1 MNLIGVLEGI
11 LFVVGDEGI
20 TLNQICDILNVDI
33 EKAKE
38 IGMQGFVL
46 DWKSNDFNK
55 LISNMIENNIKIDC

>member
-38 IGMQGFVL
+38 KIKNEISIITDFIDILNL
-46 DWKSNDFNK
+46 DNDLFNK
-55 LISNMIENNIKIDC
+55 EKEV